1 MRCCL
6 LPPFIVY
13 YRTVYTQTR
22 NAPAQTHSLLN
33 TRMDNNKHINLT
45 IHEASLP
52 VELLHVI
59 VSHTTADYLDDLIAG
74 QLSVMVSDPYRRI
87 GVQLQG
93 LIQNTYKARLHSG
106 VIEPIP
112 VEPDKTLEKDNPIIS
127 LLQSSVKVRTITL
140 KILSNILGI
149 PLSDENGIE
158 RSVLSTVFLCCRASD
173 NAIDSL
179 RNHGRTSSHFAI
191 FLHTPLYSQ
200 DTSDSLTMRKL
211 YTRPGSLYPTQC

>member
-1 MRCCL
+1 MPRLIAACRTVFRRHKSGCITQSGNEWL
-6 LPPFIVY
+6 STSSWTIC
-13 YRTVYTQTR
+13 YRTVYTQT
-22 NAPAQTHSLLN
+22 HN
-33 TRMDNNKHINLT
+33 TPTQSYFPSGNRMDNNKHIDPT
-45 IHEASLP
+45 VHEASLP

-93 LIQNTYKARLHSG
+93 LIQHTYKARLHSG
-106 VIEPIP
+106 VMEPIP

-127 LLQSSVKVRTITL
+127 LLQSSVKLRAITL

-158 RSVLSTVFLCCRASD
+158 RSVSSTAVKLSGV
-173 NAIDSL
+173 
-179 RNHGRTSSHFAI
+179 
-191 FLHTPLYSQ
+191 
-200 DTSDSLTMRKL
+200 
-211 YTRPGSLYPTQC
+211 